1 MIKELIHDP
10 EFLAV
15 KSTDAGIDDISV
27 ARDLLDTITA
37 HKDDCVGMA
46 ANMIG
51 VNKNIIIF
59 DDGKDFQIMFNPV
72 ITLKKTP
79 YQTKEGCLSLLG
91 LPRPCTRYKYI
102 KVDYYELSYK
112 SGNPVLVHKIG
123 TFKDFTAQIIQHEID
138 HCNGILI

>member
-10 EFLAV
+10 EFLSV
-15 KSTDAGIDDISV
+15 KSVDATLDDISV
-27 ARDLLDTITA
+27 AEDLSDTITA
-37 HKDDCVGMA
+37 HKDECVGMA
-46 ANMIG
+46 ANMI
-51 VNKNIIIF
+51 
-59 DDGKDFQIMFNPV
+59 NPV
-72 ITLKKTP
+72 IILKKMP

-102 KVDYYELSYK
+102 KVEYCEISYK